1 MGVLNRNITK
11 PEGRLL
17 YTDGRPYSFLADY
30 IYAQL
35 HYNQKSVAGS
45 VIQAT
50 RTVEFEDGLRTEV
63 LIKASTAILL
73 PALTPIPTQVIAE
86 GGVVFIQTP
95 VRPNSNLL
103 GSAHRWY

>member
-50 RTVEFEDGLRTEV
+50 ARAGW
-63 LIKASTAILL
+63 ILSNL
-73 PALTPIPTQVIAE
+73 EILNMFFLFVDILVIYL
-86 GGVVFIQTP
+86 FIQAVQLTK
-95 VRPNSNLL
+95 
-103 GSAHRWY
+103 